1 MNPRHPSFRALLLN
15 LLDDEEDS
23 DTQVLADLEEMG
35 IDIAAAS
42 RQLDAHVAA
51 HDVATR
57 RNRLS
62 RARIERLSHAQRRT
76 LARPFRDVP
85 TAELVSRIQ
94 SMGGAAAHRDYTAW
108 SREDLE
114 SAYEDLLA
122 LQERRKP

>member
-1 MNPRHPSFRALLLN
+1 MNPRHPSFRALLLDF
-15 LLDDEEDS
+15 LDDEEDS
-23 DTQVLADLEEMG
+23 DAQVLADLEEMG
-35 IDIAAAS
+35 IDVAAATQ
-42 RQLDAHVAA
+42 QLDAHVAA
-51 HDVATR
+51 RDAASR
-57 RNRLS
+57 RKKLS

-76 LARPFRDVP
+76 TTRSFRDLS

-94 SMGGAAAHRDYTAW
+94 SMRGTAAHRDYASW